1 MLNIQLVLYIITI
14 DVLKELGGGGVVIK
28 LTYIKINPLNETFG
42 SDYFLYHF

>member
-14 DVLKELGGGGVVIK
+14 DVLKELGGGVVIK
-28 LTYIKINPLNETFG
+28 LTYIKINPSNETFG